1 MPTVVWT
8 PFIEEDFIYQEWEV
22 IVVFYP
28 QHLPSRATNARIW
41 PSFSGSRR
49 TAIPPHGSYLYPLS
63 DCTSLLAYMT
73 LISFTTLSQYSTS
86 FLHLISFPN
95 CSTSLLFVVILLIS
109 LPHSSASLPF
119 SRLFLT
125 LLQESRY
132 LDPARREQSP
142 LRYGGS
148 LPLKQ
153 LPSNC
158 GRDSMEWHW

>member
-1 MPTVVWT
+1 
-8 PFIEEDFIYQEWEV
+8 V

-49 TAIPPHGSYLYPLS
+49 AAIPPPPHGSYLYPLS

-95 CSTSLLFVVILLIS
+95 RSTSLLFVVILLIS
-109 LPHSSASLPF
+109 LPHSSAHSPFLASSSLF
-119 SRLFLT
+119 CRSHAILT
-125 LLQESRY
+125 LHVESRVPSGSGG
-132 LDPARREQSP
+132 LSHSSNSP
-142 LRYGGS
+142 LTVDGTAWSGI
-148 LPLKQ
+148 
-153 LPSNC
+153 
-158 GRDSMEWHW
+158 GEGW